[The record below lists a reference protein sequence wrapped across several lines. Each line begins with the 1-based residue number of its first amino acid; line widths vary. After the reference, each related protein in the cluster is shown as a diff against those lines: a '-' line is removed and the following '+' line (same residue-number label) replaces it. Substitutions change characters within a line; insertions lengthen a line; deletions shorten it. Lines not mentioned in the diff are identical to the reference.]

1 MYMNLYTSEMV
12 SKYQRYCY
20 TYSNHSAST
29 FRSKPPVFHQVSID
43 RTIFENTCIVQLSLD
58 HDATRLALPGNEY
71 RSSCSAVQQLFLP
84 SSPAHLVY
92 TRVYASTSSTF
103 NSKRIRD
110 SKTCA
115 CLLYV
120 YPCVVLEW
128 TRKGCRFTPHH
139 LHSLPLP
146 ISLSLAR
153 PLGTTRERERDDNLI
168 AQPRIRFFSRRSY
181 IYILFLGSSLSSL
194 TLYLRINIINRILIV
209 LEIQRN
215 SINTTDRFVN

>member
-1 MYMNLYTSEMV
+1 MRTKPGENDPSFKVSNDKRVRICIWIYTHPKWFQNTRV
-12 SKYQRYCY
+12 TATRIP
-20 TYSNHSAST
+20 TALLRHST

-146 ISLSLAR
+146 LSLSPAWNNA
-153 PLGTTRERERDDNLI
+153 RERE
-168 AQPRIRFFSRRSY
+168 
-181 IYILFLGSSLSSL
+181 
-194 TLYLRINIINRILIV
+194 TII
-209 LEIQRN
+209 
-215 SINTTDRFVN
+215 

>member
-1 MYMNLYTSEMV
+1 MNLYTSEMV
-12 SKYQRYCY
+12 SKYQSYCY
-20 TYSNHSAST
+20 TYSNRFAST

-168 AQPRIRFFSRRSY
+168 AQPRIRFFSPRSY
-181 IYILFLGSSLSSL
+181 IYIFSSLAPL
-194 TLYLRINIINRILIV
+194 FRV
-209 LEIQRN
+209 
-215 SINTTDRFVN
+215 

>member
-1 MYMNLYTSEMV
+1 MTNVFACIWIYTHPKWFQNTRV
-12 SKYQRYCY
+12 TATRIP
-20 TYSNHSAST
+20 TALLRHST

-58 HDATRLALPGNEY
+58 HDATRVALPGNEY

-120 YPCVVLEW
+120 YPCIVRRMNAEGVS
-128 TRKGCRFTPHH
+128 
-139 LHSLPLP
+139 LHPASPTLPP
-146 ISLSLAR
+146 SPSLSLAR
-153 PLGTTRERERDDNLI
+153 LEQRERERDDNLI
-168 AQPRIRFFSRRSY
+168 AQPRIRFFSPRSY
-181 IYILFLGSSLSSL
+181 IYIFSSLAPL
-194 TLYLRINIINRILIV
+194 FRV
-209 LEIQRN
+209 
-215 SINTTDRFVN
+215 

>member
-1 MYMNLYTSEMV
+1 MV

-120 YPCVVLEW
+120 YPCIVRRMNAEGVS
-128 TRKGCRFTPHH
+128 
-139 LHSLPLP
+139 LHPASPTLPP
-146 ISLSLAR
+146 SPSLSLAR
-153 PLGTTRERERDDNLI
+153 LEQRERERDDNLI
-168 AQPRIRFFSRRSY
+168 AQPRIRFFSPRSYIY
-181 IYILFLGSSLSSL
+181 IYILFLGSSLSSHTHI
-194 TLYLRINIINRILIV
+194 TLYLCINIINRILIV